1 MIALSDV
8 PADLHESTPESE
20 EGMVAIKSLSRGT
33 SFIRRV
39 MIAHFGKR

>member
-20 EGMVAIKSLSRGT
+20 EGVVAIQSLSCGT
-33 SFIRRV
+33 SSIRRV
-39 MIAHFGKR
+39 MIAHFGKQ